1 MSTKQFLKEIKEFQI
16 LKLASQALRSIERNL
31 LCTNHNLSFLFVLQ
45 FQYAYQRPLK
55 PFDFSI
61 FPASSSPRSSSQ
73 PVAILI

>member
-16 LKLASQALRSIERNL
+16 LKLALRSIERNL
-31 LCTNHNLSFLFVLQ
+31 LCANHNLSFLFVLQ